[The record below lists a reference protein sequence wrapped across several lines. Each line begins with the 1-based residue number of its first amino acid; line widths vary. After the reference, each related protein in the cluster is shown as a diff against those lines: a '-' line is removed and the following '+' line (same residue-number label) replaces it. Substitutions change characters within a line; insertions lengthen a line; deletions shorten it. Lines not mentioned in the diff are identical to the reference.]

1 LGKGSFGEVR
11 ECTNKITG
19 MKIAMKIVTK
29 NSIAQHQVLIDL
41 MESELDVLSK
51 TDHPGIVR
59 VLELLEDDINF
70 YIVSELVNNGEL
82 YDYIIHNKMFNEQTA
97 AQLIK

>member
-1 LGKGSFGEVR
+1 
-11 ECTNKITG
+11 
-19 MKIAMKIVTK
+19 MAMKIVTK

-82 YDYIIHNKMFNEQTA
+82 YDYIIQNKMFNEQTA
-97 AQLIK
+97 A

>member
-82 YDYIIHNKMFNEQTA
+82 YDYIIQNKMFNEQTA
-97 AQLIK
+97 A

>member
-11 ECTNKITG
+11 QCTNKITG
-19 MKIAMKIVTK
+19 MKMAIKIVTK

-82 YDYIIHNKMFNEQTA
+82 YDYIIQNKMFNEQTA
-97 AQLIK
+97 A

>member
-1 LGKGSFGEVR
+1 
-11 ECTNKITG
+11 

-82 YDYIIHNKMFNEQTA
+82 YDYIIQNKRFNEQTA
-97 AQLIK
+97 A